1 MALFTPSASPAVTVK
16 EIDLTGVVPNVQTS
30 TGAFVGNFGW
40 GPVGVA
46 TLVSDETGLVST
58 FSAPTDDNTVDFHS
72 AAYFLRYSNSMFV
85 VREQDSDG
93 KNAVANHTGLGS
105 LTPQA
110 INNLDAFENLSLDSA
125 DGAFIA
131 KYPGELGN
139 SLKVSIVGSDSDN
152 GGANNFSGWT
162 YANEFDGAPGSSAFV
177 TALGG
182 KNDEIHVAVIDEDG
196 EITGTAGTVLETFP
210 YLSVAKNAKAADGTS
225 NYYKDVLKIRSNWLY
240 ATNAWT
246 TGTTSTTPAVT
257 AVYSAPMGTAAVTT
271 ALEVTD
277 GTTTVTI
284 ASAAYTA
291 LADMVAAIQ
300 GGTNYG
306 SLLYTVSL
314 SGTDLI
320 FTYKTAGAV
329 GTDPTFTKESASV
342 TVTET
347 TAGANAIISVSGNN
361 DFSGAL
367 WGTNATTAGEDFKAD
382 VEFGASQIEN
392 EWSFTSGVTSSSLGT
407 DDILRGFDKFEDKE
421 SIEVDFLIAP
431 ESIADATATTI
442 VNDLVSIAG
451 TTRKDCVAVA
461 SPSRN
466 AVVVTGTN
474 TAILACNNTYTKS
487 SYLVQDNNYLKV
499 FDKYNDKYIKIPAAS
514 STAGLMAATDLVA
527 APWFSP
533 AGSRRGRY
541 QGITDIIVSPTKAE
555 RDALYKVG
563 INPIANIPG
572 EGIMLFGDKTN
583 ESRPSAFD
591 RINVRRLFLGV
602 ERAIAIAGRNVM
614 FEFNDEFTRAEFVN
628 IVEPFLR
635 EIQGR
640 RGITD
645 FRVQCDETNNTPA
658 VVDRNEFI
666 ASIFIK
672 PARSINYVT
681 LNFVAVRTGVEFE
694 EVVGTV

>member
-30 TGAFVGNFGW
+30 TGAYVGNFGW

-58 FSAPTDDNTVDFHS
+58 FSAPIDANSVDFHS
-72 AAYFLRYSNSMFV
+72 AAYFLRYSNSLYV
-85 VREQDSDG
+85 VREQDSDAR
-93 KNAVANHTGLGS
+93 NAVANHTSLGS
-105 LTPQA
+105 VTAQT
-110 INNLDAFENLSLDSA
+110 IGNRDAFEALALDSS

-131 KYPGELGN
+131 KFPGKIGN
-139 SLKVSIVGSDSDN
+139 SLKVSITGTDSANGSLT
-152 GGANNFSGWT
+152 NFNAWAYKGS
-162 YANEFDGAPGSSAFV
+162 FDGAPGTSPFATGVGAS
-177 TALGG
+177 
-182 KNDEIHVAVIDEDG
+182 NDEIHIAVIDEIGD
-196 EITGTAGTVLETFP
+196 ITGTPGTVLETFP
-210 YLSVAKNAKAADGTS
+210 YLSVASNAKSPDGTS
-225 NYYKDVLKIRSNWLY
+225 NYFKDVLKNRSAWIYSGQLHSGDSDGTSDLGGRSTQWGNPAVDARDFKTGGN
-240 ATNAWT
+240 ATNMQDT
-246 TGTTSTTPAVT
+246 
-257 AVYSAPMGTAAVTT
+257 
-271 ALEVTD
+271 
-277 GTTTVTI
+277 
-284 ASAAYTA
+284 
-291 LADMVAAIQ
+291 
-300 GGTNYG
+300 
-306 SLLYTVSL
+306 
-314 SGTDLI
+314 
-320 FTYKTAGAV
+320 
-329 GTDPTFTKESASV
+329 
-342 TVTET
+342 
-347 TAGANAIISVSGNN
+347 
-361 DFSGAL
+361 
-367 WGTNATTAGEDFKAD
+367 
-382 VEFGASQIEN
+382 
-392 EWSFTSGVTSSSLGT
+392 WSFASGITSSSLGT
-407 DDILRGFDKFEDKE
+407 DDVLRGFDKFEDKDN
-421 SIEVDFLIAP
+421 IEVDFLIAP
-431 ESIADATATTI
+431 ESLADATATTV
-442 VNDLVSIAG
+442 VNDLVATAASI
-451 TTRKDCVAVA
+451 RKDCVAVA

-466 AVVVTGTN
+466 AVITLGTN
-474 TAILACNNTYTKS
+474 AGVLACNNTYTKS
-487 SYLVQDNNYLKV
+487 SYLVQDNNYIKV

-541 QGITDIIVSPTKAE
+541 LGITDIVVSPTKAE

-591 RINVRRLFLGV
+591 RINVRRLFLAV
-602 ERAIAIAGRNVM
+602 ERAISIAGRNVM

-645 FRVQCDETNNTPA
+645 FRVICDTTNNTPA